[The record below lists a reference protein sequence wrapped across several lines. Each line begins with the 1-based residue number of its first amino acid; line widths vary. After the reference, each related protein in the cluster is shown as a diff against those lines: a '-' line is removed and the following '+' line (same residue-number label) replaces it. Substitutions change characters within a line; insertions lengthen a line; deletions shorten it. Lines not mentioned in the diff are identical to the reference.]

1 MSLDKSLTST
11 VTSYPHKWD
20 RTAFMPKISKN
31 DLEESASTSS
41 EAATHGTASQEKSSS
56 SLPGPER
63 TPLKKRS
70 FSDSTPKLS
79 PSPSFRERMRQAN
92 DGHLPFLRPST
103 PYHLESH
110 SRSYS
115 LQVSSK
121 DIASHDIDSRS
132 PLSSQIDAR
141 SIYGSPTS
149 VLPRHSRGL
158 DFSRA
163 CTNLHHSTLA
173 EPSSP
178 ECSPTVT
185 QKSHFPP
192 LRKGNLNYPTDGSI
206 HGSNGYWSMVG
217 DIDRSAPSNSVNSVN
232 MIDSDASSSSSDAYN
247 PTDPGDSED
256 LILFT
261 PQAAKAT
268 NASASTPFGVPS
280 LPSPGPACANNSSPI
295 VASFINYQRAKLNHK
310 RRSRNSSSSASAQSN
325 FASPSPAS
333 PLLRQGE
340 LNGNGYFPRE
350 GTVAIPSSRRESLT
364 LVTNELHISSGNE
377 SSEEQVK
384 HVPSTP
390 GVVRRPVTRRG
401 NLLVGDLLTTSLSL
415 DFADTM

>member
-1 MSLDKSLTST
+1 MNSGRSLTSNA
-11 VTSYPHKWD
+11 TSYPGRWE
-20 RTAFMPKISKN
+20 RTVSMQRDSEN
-31 DLEESASTSS
+31 DLDVPVSVPG
-41 EAATHGTASQEKSSS
+41 AAIRQGAASQEVSSS
-56 SLPGPER
+56 SLIEHSR

-79 PSPSFRERMRQAN
+79 PSPSFRERMKQAN

-103 PYHLESH
+103 PYHLEPH
-110 SRSYS
+110 SRSLS
-115 LQVSSK
+115 LQMPNR
-121 DIASHDIDSRS
+121 DNTAHDDTRN
-132 PLSSQIDAR
+132 PLTSQIDAR

-173 EPSSP
+173 EPSSS

-192 LRKGNLNYPTDGSI
+192 LRKGNMNYPTDGPI
-206 HGSNGYWSMVG
+206 HGLTSYWPMVG
-217 DIDRSAPSNSVNSVN
+217 NMDRSAPLNSVNSVN
-232 MIDSDASSSSSDAYN
+232 MIDSDASSSSDDDYD

-261 PQAAKAT
+261 PHATKAT
-268 NASASTPFGVPS
+268 NASASTPFGGPS
-280 LPSPGPACANNSSPI
+280 LHSPGPVCANNSSPI
-295 VASFINYQRAKLNHK
+295 VASFMNYQRAKLNHK
-310 RRSRNSSSSASAQSN
+310 RRSRNSSSSASVQSN

-333 PLLRQGE
+333 PLIRHGE

-350 GTVAIPSSRRESLT
+350 GAVAIPASRRESLT
-364 LVTNELHISSGNE
+364 LGTNDLHISSGNE
-377 SSEEQVK
+377 SSEEQLK

-401 NLLVGDLLTTSLSL
+401 NLLVGKPST
-415 DFADTM
+415 